1 MSVIHR
7 DIKPANIVLNE
18 KFQIQLT
25 DFGTAKRVIS
35 CDASNNSRSGVSD
48 TSYVSGLSAVSYLS
62 DNRSGNTSNEP
73 KEEEFED
80 LVGSECYI
88 SPEMLVSKQSSY
100 ASDLWAVGVIIFQ
113 FLTSELPFKGKT

>member
-1 MSVIHR
+1 
-7 DIKPANIVLNE
+7 
-18 KFQIQLT
+18 
-25 DFGTAKRVIS
+25 
-35 CDASNNSRSGVSD
+35 VSD

>member
-88 SPEMLVSKQSSY
+88 SPEMLVSK
-100 ASDLWAVGVIIFQ
+100 
-113 FLTSELPFKGKT
+113 